1 MGYREEV
8 NARIFIYMSFLK
20 DVVKEI
26 GNDYAGI
33 LADGSVG
40 DIGGYVDTGSYI
52 FNALV
57 SGSINGISS
66 EFTTSSCSCCSSSSC

>member
-1 MGYREEV
+1 
-8 NARIFIYMSFLK
+8 MSFLK
-20 DVVKEI
+20 EVVKEI

-57 SGSINGISS
+57 SGSINGGIPSNKITAIAGESS
-66 EFTTSSCSCCSSSSC
+66 TCLLYTSPSPRDR

>member
-1 MGYREEV
+1 
-8 NARIFIYMSFLK
+8 MSFLK

-57 SGSINGISS
+57 SGVS
-66 EFTTSSCSCCSSSSC
+66 EVVFLLIRSLLSQENHLQVRHSFVLVL

>member
-1 MGYREEV
+1 
-8 NARIFIYMSFLK
+8 MSFLK
-20 DVVKEI
+20 EVVKEI

-57 SGSINGISS
+57 SGSINVVYLLTKLLLSQENHQQVRHS
-66 EFTTSSCSCCSSSSC
+66 FVLVS

>member
-1 MGYREEV
+1 
-8 NARIFIYMSFLK
+8 MSFLK
-20 DVVKEI
+20 EVVKEI

-57 SGSINGISS
+57 SGSITGCLLYTFPSPRDAHESRMPSS
-66 EFTTSSCSCCSSSSC
+66 A

>member
-1 MGYREEV
+1 
-8 NARIFIYMSFLK
+8 MSFLK

-57 SGSINGISS
+57 SGVSQVVSLPIRSLLSQENHLQVRHS
-66 EFTTSSCSCCSSSSC
+66 FVLVL

>member
-57 SGSINGISS
+57 SGCLLYTSPSPRDATLSRMPSS
-66 EFTTSSCSCCSSSSC
+66 A